1 MSSPELAELKAQIT
15 KAHDQTNALFYE
27 WKGSELGKTIAEIDR
42 LLTEYGDTSESTLS
56 RAEVAHIT
64 GAIKAVRQTA
74 IKTYLDRHPDKKY
87 KDIEH
92 KPKNPYAP
100 KLIKRPFFW
109 LRRTKGVAYS
119 VQSFHSRVNRCSPEK
134 PDGRPLRSE
143 AEDKWVR
150 AETAYIEL
158 KRRAAEAFPREPRE
172 PRAALPPRQRGPKRA
187 RAKKHGD
194 GESRAEEEKRR
205 GEEWHEH
212 EWGGLKPDMYT
223 RLSKAPYAPVS
234 RAIPPFPAYR

>member
-1 MSSPELAELKAQIT
+1 MSSPELAELKTQIT
-15 KAHDQTNALFYE
+15 KAHDHTNALFHL
-27 WKGSELGKTIAEIDR
+27 WHGSELGKTIAEIDR
-42 LLTEYGDTSESTLS
+42 LLEEYGDTSESTLS

-74 IKTYLDRHPDKKY
+74 IKAYLDRHPDKKY

-119 VQSFHSRVNRCSPEK
+119 VQSFHSRVNRCSPNVS
-134 PDGRPLRSE
+134 DGRPLRSE
-143 AEDKWVR
+143 AEDNWVH
-150 AETAYIEL
+150 AETAYINL
-158 KRRAAEAFPREPRE
+158 KRHAAEAFPRA
-172 PRAALPPRQRGPKRA
+172 PRAPRVVLPPRPRREPKHKTPRPEHIPKVPEDYYPPGRGPAMPDLEPVPGAQA
-187 RAKKHGD
+187 RF
-194 GESRAEEEKRR
+194 S
-205 GEEWHEH
+205 
-212 EWGGLKPDMYT
+212 T
-223 RLSKAPYAPVS
+223 PYS

>member
-1 MSSPELAELKAQIT
+1 MSSPELAELKTQIT
-15 KAHDQTNALFYE
+15 KAHDHTNALFYL
-27 WKGSELGKTIAEIDR
+27 WHGSELGKTIAEIDR

-134 PDGRPLRSE
+134 PDGRPERSE
-143 AEDKWVR
+143 AEDNWVH
-150 AETAYIEL
+150 AETAYINL
-158 KRRAAEAFPREPRE
+158 KRRAAEAFPRAPRAPRTVLPPRMPRE
-172 PRAALPPRQRGPKRA
+172 P
-187 RAKKHGD
+187 KH
-194 GESRAEEEKRR
+194 KTP
-205 GEEWHEH
+205 HPEH
-212 EWGGLKPDMYT
+212 IP
-223 RLSKAPYAPVS
+223 KAPESYYPPAMPDLDRVPGAQARFSAPYS